1 MKRGLFLLA
10 TVTLSSALYAQSA
23 LTPEK
28 AREIVGNFNPQL
40 LERAAQDQNVS
51 ALVEELI
58 SAYLAQKPIDGL
70 ATKYELAALSR
81 NFDNSLDL
89 YRVTQE
95 YQQAVCYSSMGTDV
109 EPSARQHAEQ
119 QLRSVFS
126 RIWAVS
132 VQTKEGMLGEYK
144 QLRKKFKKDT
154 SLTPDQKNLR
164 LQVIDQGISALNTDL
179 KNLKTNVGEQITD
192 LVRDTL
198 DQAKANVRAQQTA
211 LHETS
216 NLQIKTK
223 HKKPVA
229 E

>member
-10 TVTLSSALYAQSA
+10 TVTLSSALYAQGM

-40 LERAAQDQNVS
+40 LERASQDQNVS
-51 ALVEELI
+51 VLVEELI
-58 SAYLAQKPIDGL
+58 SSYLAQKPADTL
-70 ATKYELAALSR
+70 ATKYELAALAR

-89 YRVTQE
+89 YQTTQE
-95 YQQAVCYSSMGTDV
+95 YEQAVRYSYAGENI
-109 EPSARQHAEQ
+109 EPAARQHAQDKLQ
-119 QLRSVFS
+119 QVFT

-132 VQTKEGMLGEYK
+132 VQVKAELLAQYK
-144 QLRKKFKKDT
+144 
-154 SLTPDQKNLR
+154 SLKNPNN
-164 LQVIDQGISALNTDL
+164 QGVISALSADL
-179 KNLKTNVGEQITD
+179 KNLKTNVGEQIVG
-192 LVRDTL
+192 LVDETL
-198 DQAKANVRAQQTA
+198 LQARARVQAEQTA
-211 LHETS
+211 LQETS